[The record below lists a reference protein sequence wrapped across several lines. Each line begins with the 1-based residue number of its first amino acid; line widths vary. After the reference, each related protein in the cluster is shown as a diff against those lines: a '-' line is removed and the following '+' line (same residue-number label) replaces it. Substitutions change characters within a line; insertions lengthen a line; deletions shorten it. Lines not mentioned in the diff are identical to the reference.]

1 MNAAKVSDLD
11 YINFLIASPVTYS
24 CSEAAR
30 VQPLALEVAH
40 DALTRLLQRLEPDSE
55 PLWREARQ
63 YVGQGGMLIVDDST
77 LDKPYAQKIG
87 LVHMQWSGKHH
98 KAVRGI
104 NLVTLLWSEGERAIP
119 CDYRF
124 YNKPNDGAT
133 KNEHFREM
141 LEQAKV
147 RGLQPKMVAFDSWY
161 SSLDNLKAVRKQGW
175 HWLTRL
181 KSNRLVNPDGT
192 GNCAV
197 SEVDLSARGSV
208 VHLKGYGMVKV
219 FRIVAPNGDTEH
231 WATSDTAMQL
241 EERRHWASNV
251 WTIETYHR
259 GLKQFCG
266 AEGSQVR
273 SARGQRNHIGMSIR
287 AFLRFEH
294 HRVRTGTSWFEA
306 KMGIIRSAVQ
316 LFLSHPQAISHG
328 MEQSPASA

>member
-11 YINFLIASPVTYS
+11 YINFLIASPATYS

-63 YVGQGGMLIVDDST
+63 YVGQGGMLIIDDST

-87 LVHMQWSGKHH
+87 LVHKQWSGKHH
-98 KAVRGI
+98 KVVRGI
-104 NLVTLLWSEGERAIP
+104 NLVTLLWSEGESAIP

-141 LEQAKV
+141 LEQAKL
-147 RGLQPKMVAFDSWY
+147 RGLQPEMVAFDSWY
-161 SSLDNLKAVRKQGW
+161 SSLDNLKTVRRQRW

-192 GNCAV
+192 GNRAV
-197 SEVDLSARGSV
+197 SKVDLSARGSV

-219 FRIVAPNGDTEH
+219 FRIVTPNGDTEH
-231 WATSDTAMQL
+231 WATSDTDMQA
-241 EERRHWASNV
+241 EERQHWASNV

-316 LFLSHPQAISHG
+316 LFLAHPQAISQG

>member
-11 YINFLIASPVTYS
+11 YINFLVASPVTFS

-30 VQPLALEVAH
+30 VQPVALGVAH

-63 YVGQGGMLIVDDST
+63 YVGRGGMLIVDDST

-87 LVHMQWSGKHH
+87 LVHKQWSGKHH
-98 KAVRGI
+98 KVVRGI
-104 NLVTLLWSEGERAIP
+104 NLVTLLWSEGERAVP

-124 YNKPNDGAT
+124 YDKPNDGAT

-141 LEQAKV
+141 LGQAKE
-147 RGLQPKMVAFDSWY
+147 RGPKPEIVAFDSWY
-161 SSLDNLKAVRKQGW
+161 SGLDNLKAVRKQGW
-175 HWLTRL
+175 RWLTRL

-192 GNCAV
+192 GNRAV
-197 SEVDLSARGSV
+197 SGVNLSAQGSV
-208 VHLKGYGMVKV
+208 VHLKGYGMIKV
-219 FRIVAPNGDTEH
+219 FRIVTPDGDTEH
-231 WATSDTAMQL
+231 WATSDIDMQA
-241 EERRHWASNV
+241 EEREHWTGSV

-294 HRVRTGTSWFEA
+294 HRIRTGISWFEA

-316 LFLSHPQAISHG
+316 LFLSRPETISRG